1 MNNLFILLL
10 YDLTP
15 ESEQYARLT
24 QHNMNVNQGFP
35 AFFTIDVEEWYQP
48 AVMERYYPRDRWS
61 EQPLR
66 LQEGLLILSDLLD
79 EHGVKATFFCLSN
92 LPKSHHSLLRSLSDM
107 GHEIASHGH
116 SHRSFTGLTTNEIRE
131 ELMLSR
137 NILQEITGKQVQGF
151 RAPNFSITD
160 ETVDLLVETGYR
172 YDSSL
177 FKVRLH
183 RGYGRLERYPVQ
195 STPYM
200 IHPELMEFPL
210 SVLPWGP
217 WQIPWAGGAYFRH
230 FPRSLFLA
238 GVKELVRS
246 GYYHF
251 YIHPWELDTTQPHPN
266 GMRWIDRLRHFRNIS
281 RSSSMIGTMLTN
293 HPFGSIAQHLETV
306 TYPVGQF
313 SVA

>member
-1 MNNLFILLL
+1 MRPNPAL
-10 YDLTP
+10 
-15 ESEQYARLT
+15 
-24 QHNMNVNQGFP
+24 P
-35 AFFTIDVEEWYQP
+35 AFFTVDVEEWYQP
-48 AVMERYYPRDRWS
+48 AVMERYVPRARWGN
-61 EQPLR
+61 QPLR
-66 LQEGLLILSDLLD
+66 LQEGLHIISELLD
-79 EHGVKATFFCLSN
+79 KHEVKATFFCLSD
-92 LPKSHHSLLRSLSDM
+92 LPKTHHALLRSLSDK

-116 SHRSFTGLTTNEIRE
+116 THRSFTGLTSKEIRE

-137 NILQEITGKQVQGF
+137 SILEDITGKQVQGF

-183 RGYGRLERYPVQ
+183 RGYGRLDRYPVQ
-195 STPYM
+195 PTPYM

-210 SVLPWGP
+210 SVLPWGF

-230 FPRSLFLA
+230 FPRSIFLA
-238 GVKELVRS
+238 GVQELVRS

-251 YIHPWELDTTQPHPN
+251 YIHPWELDTTQPHPKH
-266 GMRWIDRLRHFRNIS
+266 MRWIDRLRHFRNIS
-281 RSSSMIGTMLTN
+281 RSGKMIESMLSKHSFSSIG
-293 HPFGSIAQHLETV
+293 QHLEAVATS
-306 TYPVGQF
+306 PIGQF